1 MMVFGAIVFVFAPQL
16 VAFFRD
22 DPDVISAGTP
32 LLRIQCVTGFL
43 QGIIIMTNM
52 IVQNMGKTLLASFL
66 AIARQGVF
74 FIPLVLILPQ
84 VFGLTGLQMTQSVAD
99 VLTAA
104 FTAIFTVKTLRSLD
118 KLIEENQNKGE
129 VI

>member
-1 MMVFGAIVFVFAPQL
+1 
-16 VAFFRD
+16 
-22 DPDVISAGTP
+22 
-32 LLRIQCVTGFL
+32 
-43 QGIIIMTNM
+43 MTNM

-104 FTAIFTVKTLRSLD
+104 FTAIFTAKTLRSLD

>member
-1 MMVFGAIVFVFAPQL
+1 
-16 VAFFRD
+16 
-22 DPDVISAGTP
+22 
-32 LLRIQCVTGFL
+32 
-43 QGIIIMTNM
+43 
-52 IVQNMGKTLLASFL
+52 
-66 AIARQGVF
+66 
-74 FIPLVLILPQ
+74 
-84 VFGLTGLQMTQSVAD
+84 MTQSVAD

>member
-1 MMVFGAIVFVFAPQL
+1 MRNGIFAGHHHYDEYDCPEH
-16 VAFFRD
+16 
-22 DPDVISAGTP
+22 
-32 LLRIQCVTGFL
+32 
-43 QGIIIMTNM
+43 
-52 IVQNMGKTLLASFL
+52 GKTLLASFL

-84 VFGLTGLQMTQSVAD
+84 VFELTGLQMTQSVAD